1 MITGLVM
8 AGGRG
13 LRMGGID
20 KGLQKFRGL
29 PMVARVIGRLK
40 PQVDQLIINANQNLD
55 VYRVFGQPVVAD
67 AMPDFAGPL
76 AALQTGLMHCATPY
90 LVTVPCDS
98 PFLPSDLVARLY
110 LELAIHEADV
120 AFATTGSG
128 NDAQSHP
135 VFSLVKTSVLPSL
148 NTFLQA
154 GGRKVDA
161 WHASVK
167 AVAVYFDDDM
177 AFRNINTLDDL
188 TKFEAS

>member
-1 MITGLVM
+1 M

-110 LELAIHEADV
+110 LELVIHDADV
-120 AFATTGSG
+120 AFATTCSG

-154 GGRKVDA
+154 GGRKVDT
-161 WHASVK
+161 WHATVK

-177 AFRNINTLDDL
+177 AFRNINTLEDL
-188 TKFEAS
+188 KKFEAS

>member
-1 MITGLVM
+1 M

-67 AMPDFAGPL
+67 TMPDFAGPL
-76 AALQTGLMHCATPY
+76 AALQTGLIHCATPY

-110 LELAIHEADV
+110 LELVIHDADV
-120 AFATTGSG
+120 AFATTGSSS
-128 NDAQSHP
+128 DAQSHP

-148 NTFLQA
+148 NVFLQA
-154 GGRKVDA
+154 GGRKVDT

-177 AFRNINTLDDL
+177 AFRNINTLEDL